1 MNPETLAG
9 LVALTEIDGIG
20 DSRALELYR
29 TFGEIDAILDSS
41 QSAFAEFHYVD
52 DDAYDRLRSL
62 DETIEATRSRFERYR
77 DDGIAVIGIEDDRYP
92 PVLTHHHAP
101 LVIFAIGDPDVLTRR
116 SVSFSGSRETNDVG
130 LTWTRETARELAD
143 DGYVVVSG
151 GAEGADT
158 AAHEGALKAGGET
171 VVVLGTGVETPYPES
186 NAPLFDEVVESGG
199 AMISHRRPS
208 AGPSR
213 GGFLRRNRTLSA
225 LSAALVVVAT
235 DGSGGTASQYEDA
248 SRQDRQVFV
257 PASTIGVQPCEGIAE
272 IAADGATTVETA
284 AEIGRWYEEAD
295 VRLPTEP
302 DETVVGTVGGGQAT
316 LGEWS
321 TSEDGGG
328 RE

>member
-1 MNPETLAG
+1 MNLETLAG
-9 LVALTEIDGIG
+9 LVALTEVDGIG

-29 TFGEIDAILDSS
+29 TFGEIDAIVDRP

-62 DETIEATRSRFERYR
+62 EETIEATRGRFERYR

-92 PVLTHHHAP
+92 PVLSHHHAP
-101 LVIFAIGDPDVLTRR
+101 LVVYATGDPAILTRR
-116 SVSFSGSRETNDVG
+116 SVSFSGSRETNETG
-130 LTWTRETARELAD
+130 LAWSRETARELAD

-151 GAEGADT
+151 GAKGADT
-158 AAHEGALKAGGET
+158 AAHEGALEAGGET

-186 NAPLFDEVVESGG
+186 NASLFDEVVDSGG
-199 AMISHRRPS
+199 AVISHRPPS

-213 GGFLRRNRTLSA
+213 TAFLGRNRTLSA

-248 SRQDRQVFV
+248 KGQDRQVFV
-257 PASTIGVQPCEGIAE
+257 PASKIGVQPYEGVVE
-272 IAADGATTVETA
+272 IGADGATSVETA
-284 AEIGRWYEEAD
+284 AEIRRWYERTDA
-295 VRLPTEP
+295 RLPTEL
-302 DETVVGTVGGGQAT
+302 DETVVGDVGGGQAT
-316 LGEWS
+316 LGDWS
-321 TSEDGGG
+321 GSTDGGG